1 MNQITT
7 QLDRII
13 ARLKQNEKLAK
24 VKFIREHGNHGA
36 EINLTSFL
44 AVVAVTDTVLSKKY
58 VGDYLSASVKGEQ
71 FLAKVQIF
79 VYAPADENGNGLS
92 EITCEIMQG
101 LKKADT
107 EKIIS
112 ELLVSAIDFDTD
124 TVLSKKYVGDYLSAS
139 VKGEQFLAKVQIFV
153 YAPADENGN
162 GLSEITCEIMQGLK
176 KADTEKIISEL
187 LVSAIDFDTDINAI
201 FRKVEFTME
210 FFVCEEV

>member
-24 VKFIREHGNHGA
+24 VKFFREHGNHGA

-79 VYAPADENGNGLS
+79 VYAPADENGSGLS

-101 LKKADT
+101 LKK
-107 EKIIS
+107 
-112 ELLVSAIDFDTD
+112 
-124 TVLSKKYVGDYLSAS
+124 
-139 VKGEQFLAKVQIFV
+139 
-153 YAPADENGN
+153 
-162 GLSEITCEIMQGLK
+162 
-176 KADTEKIISEL
+176 
-187 LVSAIDFDTDINAI
+187 
-201 FRKVEFTME
+201 
-210 FFVCEEV
+210 

>member
-112 ELLVSAIDFDTD
+112 ELLVSVYGVKQYMSDSVSCAHTKDEYTVTIEMNVPSREGFLKESRMDSIELKTADGSETYRNCTVKSAWCRHKSADFSILKM
-124 TVLSKKYVGDYLSAS
+124 VLG
-139 VKGEQFLAKVQIFV
+139 
-153 YAPADENGN
+153 
-162 GLSEITCEIMQGLK
+162 CEK
-176 KADTEKIISEL
+176 
-187 LVSAIDFDTDINAI
+187 
-201 FRKVEFTME
+201 R
-210 FFVCEEV
+210 EVT

>member
-71 FLAKVQIF
+71 FFGKKCRSLFMLLPMKTATDF
-79 VYAPADENGNGLS
+79 
-92 EITCEIMQG
+92 
-101 LKKADT
+101 LK
-107 EKIIS
+107 
-112 ELLVSAIDFDTD
+112 
-124 TVLSKKYVGDYLSAS
+124 
-139 VKGEQFLAKVQIFV
+139 
-153 YAPADENGN
+153 
-162 GLSEITCEIMQGLK
+162 
-176 KADTEKIISEL
+176 
-187 LVSAIDFDTDINAI
+187 
-201 FRKVEFTME
+201 
-210 FFVCEEV
+210 

>member
-71 FLAKVQIF
+71 FLAKMQIF

-112 ELLVSAIDFDTD
+112 ELS
-124 TVLSKKYVGDYLSAS
+124 
-139 VKGEQFLAKVQIFV
+139 
-153 YAPADENGN
+153 
-162 GLSEITCEIMQGLK
+162 
-176 KADTEKIISEL
+176 
-187 LVSAIDFDTDINAI
+187 VSAIDFDTDINAI

>member
-79 VYAPADENGNGLS
+79 VYAPADENGNGL
-92 EITCEIMQG
+92 
-101 LKKADT
+101 KKADT

-112 ELLVSAIDFDTD
+112 ELS
-124 TVLSKKYVGDYLSAS
+124 
-139 VKGEQFLAKVQIFV
+139 
-153 YAPADENGN
+153 
-162 GLSEITCEIMQGLK
+162 
-176 KADTEKIISEL
+176 
-187 LVSAIDFDTDINAI
+187 VSAIDFDTDINAI

>member
-1 MNQITT
+1 MTELLQGLSKTKT
-7 QLDRII
+7 CKGKVYQR
-13 ARLKQNEKLAK
+13 ARKPRCRD
-24 VKFIREHGNHGA
+24 KFNKFSCGSCGYGYR
-36 EINLTSFL
+36 TF
-44 AVVAVTDTVLSKKY
+44 KKY

-112 ELLVSAIDFDTD
+112 ELS
-124 TVLSKKYVGDYLSAS
+124 
-139 VKGEQFLAKVQIFV
+139 
-153 YAPADENGN
+153 
-162 GLSEITCEIMQGLK
+162 
-176 KADTEKIISEL
+176 
-187 LVSAIDFDTDINAI
+187 VSAIDFDTDINAI

>member
-24 VKFIREHGNHGA
+24 VKFIRENGNHGA

-79 VYAPADENGNGLS
+79 VYAPADENGSGLS

-112 ELLVSAIDFDTD
+112 ERS
-124 TVLSKKYVGDYLSAS
+124 
-139 VKGEQFLAKVQIFV
+139 
-153 YAPADENGN
+153 
-162 GLSEITCEIMQGLK
+162 
-176 KADTEKIISEL
+176 
-187 LVSAIDFDTDINAI
+187 VSAIDFDTDINAI

>member
-1 MNQITT
+1 MQ
-7 QLDRII
+7 
-13 ARLKQNEKLAK
+13 
-24 VKFIREHGNHGA
+24 

-112 ELLVSAIDFDTD
+112 ELS
-124 TVLSKKYVGDYLSAS
+124 
-139 VKGEQFLAKVQIFV
+139 
-153 YAPADENGN
+153 
-162 GLSEITCEIMQGLK
+162 
-176 KADTEKIISEL
+176 
-187 LVSAIDFDTDINAI
+187 VSAIDFDTDINAI

>member
-101 LKKADT
+101 LKKA
-107 EKIIS
+107 
-112 ELLVSAIDFDTD
+112 ELS
-124 TVLSKKYVGDYLSAS
+124 
-139 VKGEQFLAKVQIFV
+139 
-153 YAPADENGN
+153 
-162 GLSEITCEIMQGLK
+162 
-176 KADTEKIISEL
+176 
-187 LVSAIDFDTDINAI
+187 VSAIDFDTDINAI

>member
-44 AVVAVTDTVLSKKY
+44 AVVAVTDTVLSKK
-58 VGDYLSASVKGEQ
+58 

-112 ELLVSAIDFDTD
+112 ELS
-124 TVLSKKYVGDYLSAS
+124 
-139 VKGEQFLAKVQIFV
+139 
-153 YAPADENGN
+153 
-162 GLSEITCEIMQGLK
+162 
-176 KADTEKIISEL
+176 
-187 LVSAIDFDTDINAI
+187 VSAIDFDTDINAI